1 MWPTLP
7 SAEDG
12 PMSAVDV
19 YLADLRAAIPGPSWT
34 RRDLLREAGD
44 HLEDAT
50 DAYTAAGYT
59 PTEAEAL
66 ALRDFGSVDEIAPG
80 FRDTVA
86 IGAARRTALLLVLVM
101 IPQAVLWDG
110 GIDLGAS
117 AHSAAPDSGLFHVL
131 DLVIGYVGT
140 AGALGAVIA
149 LAVTA
154 IGQRW
159 LRIGRRTARLT
170 AAWSLATAVI
180 VPLIGFTMLTL
191 TGGLTVLLALSALAF
206 MAAPFALVALS
217 AQRTLAAC

>member
-1 MWPTLP
+1 
-7 SAEDG
+7 
-12 PMSAVDV
+12 MSAVDV

-66 ALRDFGSVDEIAPG
+66 ALRDFGSVDDIAPG

-86 IGAARRTALLLVLVM
+86 IGAARRTAILLVLVM
-101 IPQAVLWDG
+101 LPQAFLWDG
-110 GIDLGAS
+110 GLELGAS
-117 AHSAAPDSGLFHVL
+117 AHSTAPNSGLFHVL
-131 DLVIGYVGT
+131 DIIIGYVGT
-140 AGALGAVIA
+140 AGALGALVA

-159 LRIGRRTARLT
+159 LRIGRRTAQLT
-170 AAWSLATAVI
+170 AAWSLATAMI
-180 VPLIGFTMLTL
+180 VPIIGFTMLTL
-191 TGGLTVLLALSALAF
+191 TGGLTVFLALSALAF

>member
-1 MWPTLP
+1 MCQTPPRT
-7 SAEDG
+7 EDER
-12 PMSAVDV
+12 MSAVDV

-59 PTEAEAL
+59 TTEAEAL
-66 ALRDFGSVDEIAPG
+66 ALRDFGSVDDIAPG

-86 IGAARRTALLLVLVM
+86 IGAARRTAILLVLVM
-101 IPQAVLWDG
+101 LPQAFLWDG
-110 GIDLGAS
+110 GIELGAS
-117 AHSAAPDSGLFHVL
+117 AHSAAPESGLFHVL
-131 DLVIGYVGT
+131 DIIIGYVGT
-140 AGALGAVIA
+140 AGALGALVA
-149 LAVTA
+149 LGVTA

-180 VPLIGFTMLTL
+180 VPIIGFTMLAL
-191 TGGLTVLLALSALAF
+191 TGGLTVFLALSALAL

>member
-1 MWPTLP
+1 MWPTP
-7 SAEDG
+7 PRTENQR
-12 PMSAVDV
+12 MSAVDV

-50 DAYTAAGYT
+50 DAYTAVGYT

-66 ALRDFGSVDEIAPG
+66 ALRDFGSVDDIAPG

-86 IGAARRTALLLVLVM
+86 IGAARRTAVLLVLVM
-101 IPQAVLWDG
+101 LPQAFLWDG
-110 GIDLGAS
+110 GIELGAS

-131 DLVIGYVGT
+131 DIIIGYVGT
-140 AGALGAVIA
+140 AGALGALLA
-149 LAVTA
+149 LVVTA

-159 LRIGRRTARLT
+159 LPVGRRTARLT
-170 AAWSLATAVI
+170 AAWSMATATI
-180 VPLIGFTMLTL
+180 VPIIGFTMLAL
-191 TGGLTVLLALSALAF
+191 TGGLTVALALSALAL

>member
-1 MWPTLP
+1 
-7 SAEDG
+7 
-12 PMSAVDV
+12 MSAVDV

-50 DAYTAAGYT
+50 DAYTRAGYT
-59 PTEAEAL
+59 AAEAEAL
-66 ALRDFGSVDEIAPG
+66 ALRDFGAVDDIAPG

-86 IGAARRTALLLVLVM
+86 IGAARRTAILLIAVM
-101 IPQAVLWDG
+101 VPQAFLWDG
-110 GIDLGAS
+110 GIDLGAA
-117 AHSAAPDSGLFHVL
+117 AHSAAPDSGLFHAL

-140 AGALGAVIA
+140 AGALGAVAA
-149 LAVTA
+149 LLVTA

-170 AAWSLATAVI
+170 AAWSLAIAMV

-191 TGGLTVLLALSALAF
+191 TGGLTVTLALSAIAL